1 MERIR
6 IIIVSLVCTAAS
18 AGFLGAQSMQ
28 EFLQNN
34 PDYRQAQDYQN
45 KAKADFDRG
54 DYDSG
59 YANSQKAKEFAK
71 KAQES
76 TLIMFI
82 KYRANS
88 WKDRAEEQIRYAEQK
103 GAHTN
108 SIGLTQYVMATNYY
122 REGNVTAASGE
133 SLTAWPAVSNTYDTA
148 IGQYSN
154 AAVKAIEANDAIRSW
169 ERKMALKA
177 AFPALIKKAKENR
190 AALIRD
196 RLIKAGD
203 EDDKS
208 ILAFIKDAEAAFK
221 AGDYE
226 TADTKARAAVDL
238 SDTIRKRDEAEKI
251 FSLAS
256 AALDG
261 AKQSKLDAEKPQE
274 FQQASGLVDNA
285 KTAID
290 KENYDDCIKFS
301 KEALAIL
308 DSIGGGAILPKYYK
322 VRLIPKRRDCLWRIA
337 EYDFVYKNGAYW
349 HVLYDANRSSLKY
362 PDNPDLIFPGQTF
375 VLPSLKGEKREGTYD
390 PNKRY
395 APYNQALYKGA
406 VRAPAAVSAP
416 KTEAKPPVKNEIKQP
431 KPADKLEKKPE
442 TKADPKAGDALP
454 AKETKPKEPTRMP
467 GARY

>member
-1 MERIR
+1 MKRTLTV
-6 IIIVSLVCTAAS
+6 IVSLICAAS
-18 AGFLGAQSMQ
+18 ATYLAAQSMQ
-28 EFLQNN
+28 EFLQKNE
-34 PDYRQAQDYQN
+34 DYRQAQDHQN

-76 TLIMFI
+76 TLIMFV
-82 KYRANS
+82 KYRTNS
-88 WKDRAEEQIRYAEQK
+88 WKNRAEEQIRYATQK
-103 GAHTN
+103 GAATN
-108 SIGLTQYVMATNYY
+108 SIGKTQFTMATNYY
-122 REGNVTAASGE
+122 REGNDMSASGE
-133 SLTAWPAVSNTYDTA
+133 SLAGWPSISNTYEQA

-154 AAVKAIEANDAIRSW
+154 AAGKAIEANDAIRAW
-169 ERKMALKA
+169 ERQMALKA
-177 AFPALIKKAKENR
+177 AFPGLIMKAKANR

-196 RLIKAGD
+196 RLIKTGD

-208 ILAFIKDAEAAFK
+208 ILAFITDAEAAFK
-221 AGDYE
+221 AKDYE
-226 TADTKARAAVDL
+226 TADSKARAAVDL
-238 SDTIRKRDEAEKI
+238 TDTIRKRDEAEKI

-261 AKQSKLDAEKPQE
+261 AKQSKLGTEKPQE
-274 FQQASGLVDNA
+274 IQEASGHIDNA
-285 KTAID
+285 KTALD

-301 KEALAIL
+301 KDALAVL
-308 DSIGGGAILPKYYK
+308 DRIGGGAILPKYYK

-349 HVLYDANRSSLKY
+349 HVLYNANRDSLKY
-362 PDNPDLIFPGQTF
+362 PDNPDLIFPGQVF
-375 VLPSLKGEKREGTYD
+375 MLPSLKGEKREGTYD

-395 APYNQALYKGA
+395 APYNQSLYPGP
-406 VRAPAAVSAP
+406 VRANVTPVP
-416 KTEAKPPVKNEIKQP
+416 PHVEKKTEKKPEVKVP
-431 KPADKLEKKPE
+431 KVEKKPE
-442 TKADPKAGDALP
+442 TKAADPKAGDALP